1 MIWSMPQE
9 GYVINLLLE
18 AASQPSFLLIFYKK
32 NLTTM
37 TKKNEKKKVTWK
49 ASQKAIKPEKHPG
62 GRPSKFSEEVV
73 RKLEDAF
80 RCAGNDT
87 EACAYAGIS
96 RETFYDW
103 LNPDKK
109 FSDNFTQE
117 MQEEFIARI
126 NAAKVY
132 PKIGCK
138 KTLVQSGIRG
148 DRRAAIEYLKRTD
161 PDFKDKQETTLKG
174 DAENPVQIFIPDNWR
189 WPKK

>member
-1 MIWSMPQE
+1 MSQE

-37 TKKNEKKKVTWK
+37 TKKNEKKKMTWK

-161 PDFKDKQETTLKG
+161 SEYKDKSETTVTNFAFTWIEIS
-174 DAENPVQIFIPDNWR
+174 DVTPEDTEA
-189 WPKK
+189 

>member
-1 MIWSMPQE
+1 MIWSMSQE

-37 TKKNEKKKVTWK
+37 TKKNEKKKMTWK

-161 PDFKDKQETTLKG
+161 SEYKDKSETTVTNFAFTWIEIS
-174 DAENPVQIFIPDNWR
+174 DVTPEDTEA
-189 WPKK
+189 

>member
-1 MIWSMPQE
+1 
-9 GYVINLLLE
+9 
-18 AASQPSFLLIFYKK
+18 
-32 NLTTM
+32 M
-37 TKKNEKKKVTWK
+37 TKKNEKKKMTWK

-161 PDFKDKQETTLKG
+161 SEYKDKSETTVTNFAFTWIEIADVTNEDL
-174 DAENPVQIFIPDNWR
+174 EN
-189 WPKK
+189 